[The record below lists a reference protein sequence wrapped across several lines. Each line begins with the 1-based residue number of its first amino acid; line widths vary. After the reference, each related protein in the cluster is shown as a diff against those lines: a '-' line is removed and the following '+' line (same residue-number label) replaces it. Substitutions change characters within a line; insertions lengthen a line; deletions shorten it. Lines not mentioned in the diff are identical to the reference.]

1 MAAVTAVVRVEEAM
15 EVEETAA
22 VKVVAVMV
30 EGETAV
36 G

>member
-1 MAAVTAVVRVEEAM
+1 VKAVVRVEEAN

-22 VKVVAVMV
+22 VKVAAAMV

>member
-1 MAAVTAVVRVEEAM
+1 VEEAK

-22 VKVVAVMV
+22 VKVVAAMV